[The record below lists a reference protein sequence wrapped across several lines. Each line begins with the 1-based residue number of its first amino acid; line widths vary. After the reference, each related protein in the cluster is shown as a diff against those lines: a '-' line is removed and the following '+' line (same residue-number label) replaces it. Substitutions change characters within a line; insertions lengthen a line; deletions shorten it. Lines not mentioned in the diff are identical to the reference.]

1 MEQDLPERVFQVE
14 DLVLAVKVH
23 RPKLEDLH
31 PYNTI
36 LEALDAVAAALVGV
50 VDRGAE
56 FLLQVFLVTLQAT
69 INLNTGHAKGI
80 IQIRAKNICWRHF
93 RFRILGNILPQIFN

>member
-1 MEQDLPERVFQVE
+1 MEQDLPEEVFQVE
-14 DLVLAVKVH
+14 DLVLAVRVH
-23 RPKLEDLH
+23 RPSLEDLPPH
-31 PYNTI
+31 KTI

-69 INLNTGHAKGI
+69 INLNTGHA
-80 IQIRAKNICWRHF
+80 QRVLPRLVRKNIC
-93 RFRILGNILPQIFN
+93 